1 MNSNEYEEIKKK
13 HDYERIICP
22 VLAALQTL
30 YNQIHCLITLHET
43 FSDLMLYNVISES
56 TDLCFKQNN
65 VCSTTF

>member
-30 YNQIHCLITLHET
+30 YNQIHCLITFMRH
-43 FSDLMLYNVISES
+43 SVI
-56 TDLCFKQNN
+56 
-65 VCSTTF
+65 